1 MSSWLKSNVVLK
13 LGSFLLLLVVAFIAR
28 QPVQAASSCAGTT
41 DCNVQVSFTGEYLE
55 DTCEV
60 SINDGSSSESVL
72 LPTLSTNQL
81 RTDGAEAGKQQFQIA
96 LKSCPV
102 NRTVSLRFISAGA
115 SVPDVITGNL
125 QNEVA
130 DDFSKNAQIRL
141 SKATGQQM
149 VVGDENSVQ
158 EYVISSSGE
167 DVTHYFLAGYYAKGM
182 NTVTPGQVRATAG
195 IELVY
200 K

>member
-1 MSSWLKSNVVLK
+1 MSSWLKSNVVLRFA
-13 LGSFLLLLVVAFIAR
+13 LFLLSLVAAFIVH
-28 QPVQAASSCAGTT
+28 QPVQAASACAGAT
-41 DCNVQVSFTGEYLE
+41 DCKVQVSFIGEYLE

-60 SINDGSSSESVL
+60 SINDGSSSESVS
-72 LPTLSTNQL
+72 LPTLSTSKL
-81 RTDGAEAGKQQFQIA
+81 KTDGAEAGKQQFQIA
-96 LKSCPV
+96 LKLCPV
-102 NRTVSLRFISAGA
+102 NRTVSLRFIGAGGML
-115 SVPDVITGNL
+115 PDATTGNL

-141 SKATGQQM
+141 SKAAGQQM

-167 DVTHYFLAGYYAKGM
+167 DVTHYFLAGYYAKGT
-182 NTVTPGQVRATAG
+182 NAVTPGQVRATAG

>member
-1 MSSWLKSNVVLK
+1 MSSWLKRSVLLK
-13 LGSFLLLLVVAFIAR
+13 FISLLLLMVAAFIFR
-28 QPVQAASSCAGTT
+28 QSAQAASACAGAA
-41 DCNVQVSFTGEYLE
+41 DCKVQVSFTGEYLE

-72 LPTLSTNQL
+72 LPTLSTQQL
-81 RTDGAEAGKQQFQIA
+81 KTDGEEAGKQQFQIA

-102 NRTVSLRFISAGA
+102 NRTVSLGFIGAGGTQ
-115 SVPDVITGNL
+115 PDGTTGNL

-141 SKATGQQM
+141 SKVAGQQM
-149 VVGDENSVQ
+149 FVGDENSVQ

-167 DVTHYFLAGYYAKGM
+167 DVTHYFLAGYYAKGT
-182 NTVTPGQVRATAG
+182 NAVTPGQVRTTAG
-195 IELVY
+195 IELNY

>member
-1 MSSWLKSNVVLK
+1 MSSRLKSNVVLK
-13 LGSFLLLLVVAFIAR
+13 LLSFLLLLATAFIAR
-28 QPVQAASSCAGTT
+28 QPAQAASACAGAA
-41 DCNVQVSFTGEYLE
+41 DCKVQVSFTGEYLE

-60 SINDGSSSESVL
+60 SIDGGSSSESVL
-72 LPTLSTNQL
+72 LPTLSTTEL
-81 RTDGAEAGKQQFQIA
+81 KTDKAEAGKKQFQIA
-96 LKSCPV
+96 LNKCPV
-102 NRTVSLRFISAGA
+102 NRTVSLRFIAAGA
-115 SVPDVITGNL
+115 TMPDATTGNL

-130 DDFSKNAQIRL
+130 DDFSKSAQVRL
-141 SKATGQQM
+141 SKAAGQQM

-158 EYVISSSGE
+158 EYVISSSGA
-167 DVTHYFLAGYYAKGM
+167 DVTHYFLAGYYAKGT